1 MSQRHLARSLV
12 MQGLYARD
20 FALDQG
26 EEECFNTLMYTVNE
40 YAKGMD
46 NPEFVYDLYRN
57 IIRKIA
63 VLDEVIQKAAPQYP
77 IQTISGVDRNVMRI
91 GLYELLFGDYDQ
103 VPPKVAIT
111 EAIVLAKTFGGE
123 NSNKFV
129 NGVLG
134 TIYRE
139 LGEPQKDHKPE
150 EKKDVVDDAD
160 LPVLKKAGGFIYTV
174 EDGMIYVVLV
184 HDIFGFWTFSKGGQ
198 KEGEDLRQAAARALQ
213 EELGI
218 TVTPQEEIGMHKYTA
233 HSPTEGKV
241 IKEVTYYLCQAPER
255 SDLVIG
261 DMDGGIIDARW
272 FSLDEITD
280 LRMYSDVVK
289 IVGTA
294 LEIIAEKHQDL
305 VKAR

>member
-20 FALDQG
+20 FSLDQG
-26 EEECFNTLMYTVNE
+26 EESCFDTLVYTVNE

-139 LGEPQKDHKPE
+139 LGEPQKDHKPDE
-150 EKKDVVDDAD
+150 NKDVVEEKDMP
-160 LPVLKKAGGFIYTV
+160 LVQKAGGFIYCI
-174 EDGMIYVVLV
+174 EDGHIYALMVN
-184 HDIFGFWTFSKGGQ
+184 DIFGFWTFSKG
-198 KEGEDLRQAAARALQ
+198 KREGEETLRETARREILEEIGVDVEPQ
-213 EELGI
+213 EELG
-218 TVTPQEEIGMHKYTA
+218 THKYVA
-233 HSPTEGKV
+233 NSPEVGKV
-241 IKEVTYYLCQAPER
+241 LNEVTYYLCQTPER
-255 SDLVIG
+255 VEASIQEV
-261 DMDGGIIDARW
+261 DGGIISVQW
-272 FSLDEITD
+272 FPIEDVSD
-280 LRMYSDVVK
+280 LRMYGDVVK

-294 LEIIAEKHQDL
+294 LEIIVEKHPNLAQ
-305 VKAR
+305 AR

>member
-20 FALDQG
+20 FAPEQG
-26 EEECFNTLMYTVNE
+26 DEESFNTLMYVVHE

-57 IIRKIA
+57 IVRKIA
-63 VLDEVIQKAAPQYP
+63 VLDEVLQKAAPQYP
-77 IQTISGVDRNVMRI
+77 LATISGVDRNVMRI

-123 NSNKFV
+123 KSNKFV

-139 LGEPQKDHKPE
+139 LGEPQKDHKVE
-150 EKKDVVDDAD
+150 EKKDMSVDEKD
-160 LPVLKKAGGFIYTV
+160 LPVLRKAGGFIYAV
-174 EDGMIYVVLV
+174 EDGVVYVVLV

-198 KEGEDLRQAAARALQ
+198 HEGETLRDAARRALN
-213 EELGI
+213 EELGVE
-218 TVTPQEEIGMHKYTA
+218 VTPGEEVGTHKYTA
-233 HSPTEGKV
+233 HSPADGKV

-255 SDLVIG
+255 VDIVLG
-261 DMDGGIIDARW
+261 DADGGIIDARW
-272 FSLDEITD
+272 FTLEEIPD

-294 LEIIAEKHQDL
+294 LEIIAEKHPTIA
-305 VKAR
+305 KA

>member
-1 MSQRHLARSLV
+1 MSQRHLSRSLV
-12 MQGLYARD
+12 MQGLYSRD
-20 FALDQG
+20 FAVSLKG
-26 EEECFNTLMYTVNE
+26 EDDSFSTLTYIVSE
-40 YAKGMD
+40 YARGID

-77 IQTISGVDRNVMRI
+77 LSTVSGVDRNIMRI

-111 EAIVLAKTFGGE
+111 EAIVLSKTFGGE

-134 TIYRE
+134 TVYRE
-139 LGEPQKDHKPE
+139 LGEPQKDHKVE
-150 EKKDVVDDAD
+150 EKKDNEPEKD
-160 LPVLKKAGGFIYTV
+160 LPVLKKAGGFVYTV
-174 EDGMIYVVLV
+174 EDGVVYVVLV
-184 HDIFGFWTFSKGGQ
+184 HDIFGFWTFSKKGQ
-198 KEGEDLRQAAARALQ
+198 TEGETLRQTAERALSY
-213 EELGI
+213 ELGI
-218 TVTPQEEIGMHKYTA
+218 LAKAGEEIGTHSYTA

-241 IKEVTYYLCQAPER
+241 IKEVTYYLCQAADR
-255 SDLVIG
+255 SDITIG
-261 DMDGGIIDARW
+261 DTDGGIIDAQW
-272 FSLDEITD
+272 FPLDEISE

-294 LEIIAEKHQDL
+294 LEIIADKHAEIL
-305 VKAR
+305 KV